1 MGKVSPSR
9 RTILAK
15 VPLGGCPKR
24 PTGSAGGRS
33 LSAAGEWAVLRYLLA
48 MDPSRKRTVRLTV
61 ALTAAVLLASALI
74 YTSFSAASP
83 ALSPSQLVREAQ
95 PGRSYQLTGT
105 VVAGSVHR
113 NGSVLDFSVEDRA
126 GGTSVPVAYT
136 GTVPDP
142 FREGREVIVT
152 VEKNSSQYVGE
163 RDSLITKC
171 PSKYKTAPPTE
182 NQNA

>member
-1 MGKVSPSR
+1 MNP
-9 RTILAK
+9 A
-15 VPLGGCPKR
+15 
-24 PTGSAGGRS
+24 
-33 LSAAGEWAVLRYLLA
+33 
-48 MDPSRKRTVRLTV
+48 RKRTVRLVV
-61 ALTAAVLLASALI
+61 ALSAAVVLASALI

-105 VVAGSVHR
+105 VAPRSVHR
-113 NGSVLDFSVEDRA
+113 EGAVLNFAVEDRA
-126 GGTSVPVAYT
+126 GGTAIPLAYT

-152 VEKNSSQYVGE
+152 VQKQGGRYIGE

-171 PSKYKTAPPTE
+171 PSKYTTAPPSE
-182 NQNA
+182 KQNL